1 MQIQVLGT
9 GCTTCKNLFEIT
21 KEAVQELNIECKV
34 EYITDINKIIEMGIL
49 TPPVLAVNGKAVMNG
64 FTKDIERIKELI
76 ANSKDNPDDNKV
88 EDTDGCNCRSGC
100 C

>member
-21 KEAVQELNIECKV
+21 KKAVQELGIDSEV
-34 EYITDINKIIEMGIL
+34 EYITDINKIIEMGIM
-49 TPPVLAVNGKAVMNG
+49 TSPVLVINGKAIMNG
-64 FTKDIERIKELI
+64 FTKDLERIKELI
-76 ANSKDNPDDNKV
+76 TDTKDTT
-88 EDTDGCNCRSGC
+88 EDKSVKDGDECSCGSDC

>member
-21 KEAVQELNIECKV
+21 KKAVQELSIDCEV
-34 EYITDINKIIEMGIL
+34 EYITDINKIIEMGIM
-49 TPPVLAVNGKAVMNG
+49 TSPVLAVNGKAIMNG

-76 ANSKDNPDDNKV
+76 SATKEDEDNKPAK
-88 EDTDGCNCRSGC
+88 DIDGCSCGSDC